1 MPFLDYVLPET
12 LDPMVKTLINF
23 LVGFHLLAF
32 LVFIVLL
39 ARSFKKTP
47 EDNFREQYSSMEEKV
62 KKQNQKNNKQ
72 D

>member
-1 MPFLDYVLPET
+1 MPFLDYVLPTT
-12 LDPMVKTLINF
+12 LDPMVKHLINF

-39 ARSFKKTP
+39 VRSFRKSP
-47 EDNFREQYSSMEEKV
+47 EDSFREQCQSLEQRK
-62 KKQNQKNNKQ
+62 QKNVKG